1 MKKVLSFFAV
11 ILSAIVTAFVP
22 ILGFAMLEPTW
33 FNLFA
38 ISLVFASSGVLFLM
52 AIVELKKA
60 SV

>member
-11 ILSAIVTAFVP
+11 ILSIIVTAFVP
-22 ILGFAMLEPTW
+22 ILGFAMLEPTG

-38 ISLVFASSGVLFLM
+38 ISLVFASAGTLTIM
-52 AIVELKKA
+52 AIAEFKKV